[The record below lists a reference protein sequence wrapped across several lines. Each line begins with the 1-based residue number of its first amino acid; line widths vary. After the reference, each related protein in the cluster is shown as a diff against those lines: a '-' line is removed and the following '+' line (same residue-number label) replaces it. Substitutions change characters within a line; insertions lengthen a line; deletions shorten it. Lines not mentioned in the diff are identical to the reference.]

1 MRRPCIADLTLGTAL
16 LLAAAGVAA
25 AQTNTGTMS
34 PLEKAVACA
43 PPPSFDGPPP
53 RPLHILG
60 SQDTVQRALL
70 GPRDLLVVDGGTE
83 AGVQL
88 GQQFFV
94 RRMNTFGMARGTR
107 AAGTTT
113 AGWISI
119 VAVNGSTAIASVD
132 HACGALLE
140 MDFLVPFVAPVV
152 PAGADRD
159 ETPGQPDF
167 MSLGRI
173 VFMGG
178 GERVATAPGEFVLID
193 QGSDQGVIPGARFAL
208 YRDVGTSGYGGV
220 RAHGVPLASVGEA
233 IVISTGASMSLTRI
247 TRARDAVYGG
257 DYVAPRK

>member
-1 MRRPCIADLTLGTAL
+1 MRCSRFADFTLGAAL
-16 LLAAAGVAA
+16 VLVTAGVAA
-25 AQTNTGTMS
+25 AQPETGPFS
-34 PLEKAVACA
+34 PLEIAVACA
-43 PPPSFDGPPP
+43 PPPSLDGPPP
-53 RPLHILG
+53 QSLHIVG
-60 SQDTVQRALL
+60 AQDVMPRALY
-70 GPRDLLVVDGGTE
+70 GTRDLLIIDGGST

-132 HACGALLE
+132 HTCGPLLE

-173 VFMGG
+173 ILMGG
-178 GERVATAPGEFVLID
+178 GEHVATALGDFVFID
-193 QGSDQGVIPGARFAL
+193 QGSDQGVMPGARYAV
-208 YRDVGTSGYGGV
+208 YRDVGPKGT
-220 RAHGVPLASVGEA
+220 PLASVGEA

-247 TRARDAVYGG
+247 TRARDAVYAG

>member
-1 MRRPCIADLTLGTAL
+1 MRRPRFADLTLGTAL
-16 LLAAAGVAA
+16 VLAAAGVAA
-25 AQTNTGTMS
+25 AQTDTGKLS
-34 PLEKAVACA
+34 LLEKAVACA
-43 PPPSFDGPPP
+43 QPPSFDGPPSHA
-53 RPLHILG
+53 LHILG
-60 SQDTVQRALL
+60 SQDTVQRRLL
-70 GPRDLLVVDGGTE
+70 GPRDLLVVDGGSE

-94 RRMNTFGMARGTR
+94 RRMNTFGMARGAR

-119 VAVNGSTAIASVD
+119 VAANASTAIASVD
-132 HACGALLE
+132 HACGPLLE

-173 VFMGG
+173 ILMGG
-178 GERVATAPGEFVLID
+178 GEHVATALGDFVFID
-193 QGSDQGVIPGARFAL
+193 QGSDQGVMPGARYAV
-208 YRDVGTSGYGGV
+208 YRDVGPKGT
-220 RAHGVPLASVGEA
+220 PLSSVGEA
-233 IVISTGASMSLTRI
+233 IVISTGPSMSLTRI
-247 TRARDAVYGG
+247 TRARDAVYAG

>member
-1 MRRPCIADLTLGTAL
+1 MRRPRFADLALGTVL
-16 LLAAAGVAA
+16 VLVAAGVAA
-25 AQTNTGTMS
+25 AQTDPGTMS

-83 AGVQL
+83 AGLQL

-94 RRMNTFGMARGTR
+94 RRMNTFGTARG
-107 AAGTTT
+107 AHASAGTTT

-132 HACGALLE
+132 HACGPLLE
-140 MDFLVPFVAPVV
+140 MDFLVPFVAPVL

-159 ETPGQPDF
+159 EAPGQPDF
-167 MSLGRI
+167 MALGRI
-173 VFMGG
+173 VTGG
-178 GERVATAPGEFVLID
+178 GERVATAPGDFVLID

-208 YRDVGTSGYGGV
+208 FRDVGPKGT
-220 RAHGVPLASVGEA
+220 PLASVGEA
-233 IVISTGASMSLTRI
+233 IVISTGTSMSLTRI
-247 TRARDAVYGG
+247 TRARDVVYGG